1 MLGDCSVSSCHINHR
16 CDVLVGSALELRLED
31 LLEIIG
37 ASSTRPYAPCANL
50 SIVTH
55 YHGKALVPQRQ
66 RSFYQLLDRAV
77 DVRKLVRM
85 QVVNTQVCG
94 QLLIILGLVARW
106 DVMTYVMFFI
116 NFSGSLRMKLPLPA
130 HARIA
135 SSMPTH
141 SSLNTRLRP

>member
-1 MLGDCSVSSCHINHR
+1 
-16 CDVLVGSALELRLED
+16 
-31 LLEIIG
+31 LLEITG

-50 SIVTH
+50 FIVTN

-116 NFSGSLRMKLPLPA
+116 KILGFFENEVAFARPRPYRIINADTLFSEHPALAIDQGIHGRMHQILYHVTGVWVPVE
-130 HARIA
+130 
-135 SSMPTH
+135 
-141 SSLNTRLRP
+141 